1 MDKRSQAEAYLNRLP
16 DEREIRQRLSRNLR
30 ERTLLRQ
37 LLKIAEQR
45 RKVEEATS
53 CND

>member
-1 MDKRSQAEAYLNRLP
+1 MDKRSQTAAYFERLP
-16 DEREIRQRLSRNLR
+16 DEKEVRQRISENLR

-45 RKVEEATS
+45 RKVEEARS
-53 CND
+53 CDE

>member
-1 MDKRSQAEAYLNRLP
+1 MDKRSPTTAYLDRLP
-16 DEREIRQRLSRNLR
+16 EEQEIRQRLSKNLR

-53 CND
+53 CDE